1 MSVVKMVVSAM
12 TDVGR
17 SRTTNEDA
25 FAITDL
31 ASGKTLE
38 AAGTDTAID
47 IQERGVLL
55 ALSDGMGGAQAGEV
69 ASALVL
75 ESLQRAMARDAR
87 GAIHEQLESAVQR
100 ANRNVFEEA
109 KTENKHGMGATLTA
123 LFVHGDEAYIAEVG
137 DSRAY
142 LLRKGRLRQIT
153 RDQSL
158 VQMLVDQGVM
168 SPEEARSSPSK
179 NVILQAMGLRR
190 DVRVAIARLRL
201 RRGDRFVL
209 CSDGVS
215 NPVSD
220 AELQQIVT
228 QSDPRAA
235 CQTMIAL
242 ANERGG
248 EDNQTAI
255 VADLTGEGLP
265 LPDEFETVTETYEV
279 LKTFE
284 PLHRGKAIT
293 ADVAEAAAK
302 AVRARSSSKGPP
314 IDTKPTAKVE
324 KAATEPAPA
333 TDAGVRRTGEVVQP
347 AAESGPA
354 TDDGAPA
361 ELARARAE
369 PAAPSAGSP
378 AEVRAEPAP
387 PGDAPAAEAEPVRP
401 PRARSS
407 TLPPAPASSRA
418 LVIAIA
424 VGAVIVALVLIALL
438 R

>member
-1 MSVVKMVVSAM
+1 MVVSAM

-25 FAITDL
+25 FSITDL

-38 AAGTDTAID
+38 TTDTDTAID

-75 ESLQRAMARDAR
+75 DSLQRAMARDAR

-109 KTENKHGMGATLTA
+109 KSENKHGMGATLTA
-123 LFVHGDEAYIAEVG
+123 LFVRGDEAYIAEVG
-137 DSRAY
+137 DSRGY

-190 DVRVAIARLRL
+190 DIRVAIARLRL

-255 VADLTGEGLP
+255 VADLTGDGLP

-284 PLHRGKAIT
+284 PMHRGKPVT

-302 AVRARSSSKGPP
+302 AVRSRNTGKTPVIAEAKLTEATVQPADGAKLAEKA
-314 IDTKPTAKVE
+314 KPVE
-324 KAATEPAPA
+324 KATTVEEAAPVAQSTSIAQAKYVEDATPVDEAAPVIELVTPKA
-333 TDAGVRRTGEVVQP
+333 ARLVAAPVRGDAPT
-347 AAESGPA
+347 
-354 TDDGAPA
+354 
-361 ELARARAE
+361 AE
-369 PAAPSAGSP
+369 PA
-378 AEVRAEPAP
+378 R
-387 PGDAPAAEAEPVRP
+387 
-401 PRARSS
+401 PRARTS
-407 TLPPAPASSRA
+407 THPPAPSSSGRTLLIA
-418 LVIAIA
+418 VAIA
-424 VGAVIVALVLIALL
+424 AVLVALVMIALM

>member
-1 MSVVKMVVSAM
+1 
-12 TDVGR
+12 
-17 SRTTNEDA
+17 
-25 FAITDL
+25 
-31 ASGKTLE
+31 
-38 AAGTDTAID
+38 
-47 IQERGVLL
+47 
-55 ALSDGMGGAQAGEV
+55 
-69 ASALVL
+69 
-75 ESLQRAMARDAR
+75 
-87 GAIHEQLESAVQR
+87 
-100 ANRNVFEEA
+100 
-109 KTENKHGMGATLTA
+109 
-123 LFVHGDEAYIAEVG
+123 
-137 DSRAY
+137 
-142 LLRKGRLRQIT
+142 
-153 RDQSL
+153 
-158 VQMLVDQGVM
+158 
-168 SPEEARSSPSK
+168 
-179 NVILQAMGLRR
+179 MGLRR

-302 AVRARSSSKGPP
+302 AVRARSWSKSPP
-314 IDTKPTAKVE
+314 LDAKPVAEIAKPMAEVAEQTEAPALATDDGVVAEVPPAGDESAVATAPAVVRD
-324 KAATEPAPA
+324 EPAPA
-333 TDAGVRRTGEVVQP
+333 AD
-347 AAESGPA
+347 
-354 TDDGAPA
+354 APA
-361 ELARARAE
+361 VEAE
-369 PAAPSAGSP
+369 PAAAL
-378 AEVRAEPAP
+378 A
-387 PGDAPAAEAEPVRP
+387 RP

-407 TLPPAPASSRA
+407 TLPPAPGVSRA

-424 VGAVIVALVLIALL
+424 VGAAIVALVLIALL